1 MYLDIHA
8 LAQKWLKWWYFI
20 FYK

>member
-8 LAQKWLKWWYFI
+8 LAQKWLKWWCFI